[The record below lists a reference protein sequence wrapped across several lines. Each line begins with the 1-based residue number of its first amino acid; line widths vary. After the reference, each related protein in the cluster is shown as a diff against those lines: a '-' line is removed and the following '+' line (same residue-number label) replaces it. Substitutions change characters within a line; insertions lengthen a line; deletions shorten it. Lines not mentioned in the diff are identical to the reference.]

1 MLLVWFWV
9 PTDSGRRLQDE
20 TLVETWRRELV
31 ATLPRPERRRG
42 KICGS
47 LAGTANVALEG
58 PGAWNDVHHGVCLRT
73 WQTPRKQM
81 RRWSIRGPGFDAAGK
96 VGDAERGSGRFQLL
110 RSRQRHRD
118 VAVIPVGCELL

>member
-1 MLLVWFWV
+1 MIGPEKGCWPRVRPSQKLPLRAPSALSKSLMLLVWFWV
-9 PTDSGRRLQDE
+9 PTDAGRRLQDE

-47 LAGTANVALEG
+47 LAGTANAALEG
-58 PGAWNDVHHGVCLRT
+58 PDAWNDVHHGVCLRT

-81 RRWSIRGPGFDAAGK
+81 RR
-96 VGDAERGSGRFQLL
+96 
-110 RSRQRHRD
+110 
-118 VAVIPVGCELL
+118 